1 MCNIAPDFVHA
12 FQAVVCTVSG
22 ACRRYRVASVN
33 ASCCRLA
40 LLPAWLDCEDFT
52 CWVPNWICAIWEIRL
67 KEVSNCSAPNTWKCS
82 HTTALC
88 SAFNSR
94 VCPYQHKQRTNSS
107 QILTGKEGA
116 TFLSRSFK
124 LRKVQQRRTSHSS
137 CTRCFS
143 YNNAVKEGCVT
154 HPITQRAAICSLAT
168 CRSNQCLWQQ
178 EMSE

>member
-1 MCNIAPDFVHA
+1 MHHAVGWPYCQLDWIAKTLPVE
-12 FQAVVCTVSG
+12 FQTASVQYEKSGSKRSAVVQLRIHEKAATQQLS
-22 ACRRYRVASVN
+22 AQPSTAESVLISIN
-33 ASCCRLA
+33 
-40 LLPAWLDCEDFT
+40 
-52 CWVPNWICAIWEIRL
+52 
-67 KEVSNCSAPNTWKCS
+67 SNVIT
-82 HTTALC
+82 
-88 SAFNSR
+88 
-94 VCPYQHKQRTNSS
+94 RTNSS

-143 YNNAVKEGCVT
+143 YNNAVIEGCVT